1 MVEPGRRMLGDR
13 YELAQLIAAGGMGQ
27 VWRAT
32 DLLLHRPVA
41 VKVLRSEY
49 TGDPTFLA
57 RFRAEAQH
65 AAALSHPNIAAV
77 YDYGE
82 TEASDTGEQ
91 LAYLVM
97 ELVEGRP
104 LSTLLQQEGRLDTAT
119 TLSVLGQTAAALAEA
134 HRAGLVHRDV
144 KPGNILVRPDGSVKI
159 TDFGIAWS
167 AGSVPLTRTGQ
178 VIGTP
183 QYLSPE
189 QAEGHLATPAS
200 DVYALGLVG
209 YECLTGRPAFDG
221 DNVVTIA
228 LKQLRS
234 DPEPLPEE
242 LPPGVRTLV
251 LCALSKDPAARLQD
265 GAAFAAAVEDVRAGR
280 PPALPRP
287 VARTSAAVAG
297 PAAASVPTGAAPPAL
312 GDGPET
318 QLVSPP
324 PGARPHRS
332 PPAPQ
337 RRRAA
342 VVLVPLLALLVGAGL
357 AAAVLSALTDG
368 TRPTVVAA
376 QTQDEAAGI
385 LLEAAD
391 HLGRP
396 IEDVATQLSALG
408 LSVERREQVTDRTVP
423 GRVLGVS
430 PTGVVLEPGDDVVVT
445 YAVAPPDPAPRTG
458 GGDGGGGD
466 VSPVTG
472 VGVPDRAPEP
482 PAAPTGTAAG
492 ASAPPPAAPATTP
505 APTTPGTPSSTSSST
520 SSPTSTSATPTPAGE
535 PSPTTSSPTATTS
548 SSPTTTTPSEPVPPS
563 GGPPSSSASD
573 SPGVGGGSPQ
583 V

>member
-13 YELAQLIAAGGMGQ
+13 YELDRLIAAGGMGQ

-82 TEASDTGEQ
+82 TTARDAAGDTGER

-104 LSTLLQQEGRLDTAT
+104 LSALLQQEGRLGTAV

-144 KPGNILVRPDGSVKI
+144 KPGNILVRSDGSVKI

-209 YECLTGRPAFDG
+209 YECLAGRPAFEG

-228 LKQLRS
+228 L
-234 DPEPLPEE
+234 
-242 LPPGVRTLV
+242 
-251 LCALSKDPAARLQD
+251 
-265 GAAFAAAVEDVRAGR
+265 
-280 PPALPRP
+280 
-287 VARTSAAVAG
+287 
-297 PAAASVPTGAAPPAL
+297 
-312 GDGPET
+312 
-318 QLVSPP
+318 
-324 PGARPHRS
+324 
-332 PPAPQ
+332 
-337 RRRAA
+337 
-342 VVLVPLLALLVGAGL
+342 
-357 AAAVLSALTDG
+357 
-368 TRPTVVAA
+368 
-376 QTQDEAAGI
+376 
-385 LLEAAD
+385 
-391 HLGRP
+391 
-396 IEDVATQLSALG
+396 
-408 LSVERREQVTDRTVP
+408 
-423 GRVLGVS
+423 
-430 PTGVVLEPGDDVVVT
+430 
-445 YAVAPPDPAPRTG
+445 
-458 GGDGGGGD
+458 
-466 VSPVTG
+466 
-472 VGVPDRAPEP
+472 
-482 PAAPTGTAAG
+482 
-492 ASAPPPAAPATTP
+492 
-505 APTTPGTPSSTSSST
+505 
-520 SSPTSTSATPTPAGE
+520 
-535 PSPTTSSPTATTS
+535 
-548 SSPTTTTPSEPVPPS
+548 
-563 GGPPSSSASD
+563 
-573 SPGVGGGSPQ
+573 
-583 V
+583 